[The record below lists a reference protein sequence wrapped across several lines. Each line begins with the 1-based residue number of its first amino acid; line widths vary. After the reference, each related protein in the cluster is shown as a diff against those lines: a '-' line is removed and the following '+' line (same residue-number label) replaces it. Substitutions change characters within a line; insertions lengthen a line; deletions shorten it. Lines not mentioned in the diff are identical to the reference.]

1 MQGDRIRRGRKKV
14 CNFCVEKIEG
24 IDYKDVNRLKKY
36 ISERAKIMP
45 RRMTGVCSKHQRMLT
60 VAIKRARQLAMMPY
74 VGEWVVYIK
83 KSYYSFMKHI
93 NDIF

>member
-1 MQGDRIRRGRKKV
+1 
-14 CNFCVEKIEG
+14 
-24 IDYKDVNRLKKY
+24 
-36 ISERAKIMP
+36 MP

-74 VGEWVVYIK
+74 VGEWAVYIK
-83 KSYYSFMKHI
+83 KSYYNFMKLV